1 MALRLLVA
9 APADYSTLE
18 PMAVDFKID
27 DPEPRTERELLA
39 LRTLL
44 ADPHAGTVF
53 FIDQDRR
60 TVGYAILCWG
70 FSVEYGGRDAIL
82 DEFYVVRELRGRGL
96 GLQVLALLAA
106 EARQRGVVAI
116 HLEVLSFE
124 ARNFN
129 LYARAGYTDRGSRL
143 MTHRLA

>member
-53 FIDQDRR
+53 FI
-60 TVGYAILCWG
+60 V
-70 FSVEYGGRDAIL
+70 
-82 DEFYVVRELRGRGL
+82 
-96 GLQVLALLAA
+96 GLQVRDPAQCQTLCTTKCSTTVL
-106 EARQRGVVAI
+106 RRDHGQRGHMHDVVDRAVA
-116 HLEVLSFE
+116 LEHRHRPAMPSSTGPT
-124 ARNFN
+124 
-129 LYARAGYTDRGSRL
+129 AGTPPSSRISL
-143 MTHRLA
+143 

>member
-1 MALRLLVA
+1 MDLRLTVA
-9 APADYSTLE
+9 TPADYSSLA
-18 PMAVDFKID
+18 PMAVDFKLA

-44 ADPHAGTVF
+44 TAPAAGTVHL
-53 FIDQDRR
+53 IHQGER
-60 TVGYAILCWG
+60 TIGYAILCYG

-82 DEFYVVRELRGRGL
+82 DEFYIVPELRGRGL
-96 GLQVLALLAA
+96 GLQVLALL
-106 EARQRGVVAI
+106 EADARTRGLVAV

-143 MTHRLA
+143 MTRRLA